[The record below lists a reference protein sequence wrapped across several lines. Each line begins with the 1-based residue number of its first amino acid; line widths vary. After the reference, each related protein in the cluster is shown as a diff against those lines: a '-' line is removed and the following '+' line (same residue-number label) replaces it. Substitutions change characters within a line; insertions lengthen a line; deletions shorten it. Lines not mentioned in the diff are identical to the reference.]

1 MREGGREGGRE
12 GKGGKMGGRKEQR
25 NKESYLEVQ
34 RYPFMLM
41 TYYCTNLLLIVPPSM
56 GFR

>member
-1 MREGGREGGRE
+1 
-12 GKGGKMGGRKEQR
+12 MGGRKEQR

-41 TYYCTNLLLIVPPSM
+41 MYYCTNLLLIVPPSM
-56 GFR
+56 SFR